1 MRFLGYFEQIC
12 SIPHCSYQAKKLGEF
27 LLEFSKSRG
36 FEAKID
42 ESFNIHAIKGK
53 PKICLQAHYD
63 MVCVGEAPKI
73 ELENDGEFLSA
84 KNSTLG
90 ADNGIG
96 LAIIMD
102 IMDQAQDLEVLF
114 TSDEEV
120 GLIGANAFAGEICAP
135 ALLNLDSEDDNEVII
150 GCAGGLLAEFRCEFE
165 PCKLGLGELFSPS
178 VSEHFGTGLLSNESS
193 HSTSAKNSTQNSSNL
208 NADYRESSEHLS
220 TGLLSNEGSHSTS
233 AENST
238 QNNSNLN
245 ADYCES
251 SEHFGTGL
259 LFNEGS
265 HSTSAKNCTQNSSN
279 LNANY
284 YALSC
289 EGLEGGHSGIEIAKN
304 IPNAIKELAHFAKN
318 HGANILAMSGGDRDN
333 AIPTWAKALVSASS
347 KLQNKGLVKAKK
359 LDLLGAKELFAKL
372 CDDNLKNTIIMKTNS
387 ADFTRNS
394 RIPMK
399 ANSADFTKNSRIPM
413 KANSL
418 NDFLLALPHGVLG
431 WDEGLGL
438 PKTSANLAI
447 VRTRLTSKDENARIA
462 FSVQIYARSSSQ
474 AELAKLKN
482 SYEAISE
489 LAGFQSSF
497 GASSMPWEPEQSHF
511 ATSVLNALQK
521 YRPNAKITAIHA
533 GLECG
538 CLSAKMKQKG
548 KKLVACSI
556 GPNISGAHTINERCE
571 IKSAQIIAQVVR
583 DVLKNA

>member
-12 SIPHCSYQAKKLGEF
+12 SIPHCSYQAQKLGEF

-36 FEAKID
+36 FDTKID
-42 ESFNIHAIKGK
+42 ENFNIHAIKGK

-102 IMDQAQDLEVLF
+102 IMDEAQDLEVLF

-135 ALLNLDSEDDNEVII
+135 ALLNLDSEDDSEVII
-150 GCAGGLLAEFRCEFE
+150 GCAGGLLAEFRREFE
-165 PCKLGLGELFSPS
+165 PCELGLGELFSPS
-178 VSEHFGTGLLSNESS
+178 VSEHFGTGLLSNE
-193 HSTSAKNSTQNSSNL
+193 
-208 NADYRESSEHLS
+208 
-220 TGLLSNEGSHSTS
+220 GSHSTS
-233 AENST
+233 AEN
-238 QNNSNLN
+238 
-245 ADYCES
+245 
-251 SEHFGTGL
+251 
-259 LFNEGS
+259 
-265 HSTSAKNCTQNSSN
+265 CTQNSSN
-279 LNANY
+279 LSANY
-284 YALSC
+284 YELSC
-289 EGLEGGHSGIEIAKN
+289 EGLEGGHSGMQIAKN

-318 HGANILAMSGGDRDN
+318 HGANILAISGGDRDN

-347 KLQNKGLVKAKK
+347 KLQSKGLVKAKK

-372 CDDNLKNTIIMKTNS
+372 CDDDLKNPIIMKSNS

-394 RIPMK
+394 
-399 ANSADFTKNSRIPM
+399 SNSRIPL
-413 KANSL
+413 L

-447 VRTRLTSKDENARIA
+447 VRTSLTSKDENARIA

-474 AELAKLKN
+474 EELAKLKN

-497 GASSMPWEPEQSHF
+497 GASSIPWEPEQSEF
-511 ATSVLNALQK
+511 AKSVLNALQK

>member
-12 SIPHCSYQAKKLGEF
+12 SIPHCSYQAQKLGEF

-36 FEAKID
+36 FDTKID

-102 IMDQAQDLEVLF
+102 IMDEAQDLEVLF

-135 ALLNLDSEDDNEVII
+135 ALLNLDSEDDSEVII
-150 GCAGGLLAEFRCEFE
+150 GCAGGLLAEFMREFE
-165 PCKLGLGELFSPS
+165 PSKLGLGELFSSS

-193 HSTSAKNSTQNSSNL
+193 HSTSAKNC
-208 NADYRESSEHLS
+208 
-220 TGLLSNEGSHSTS
+220 
-233 AENST
+233 T

-245 ADYCES
+245 A
-251 SEHFGTGL
+251 
-259 LFNEGS
+259 
-265 HSTSAKNCTQNSSN
+265 
-279 LNANY
+279 NY
-284 YALSC
+284 YELSC
-289 EGLEGGHSGIEIAKN
+289 EGLEGGHSGMQIAKN

-347 KLQNKGLVKAKK
+347 KLQSKGLVKAKK

-372 CDDNLKNTIIMKTNS
+372 CDDDLKNPIIMKS
-387 ADFTRNS
+387 
-394 RIPMK
+394 
-399 ANSADFTKNSRIPM
+399 NSADFTKRENSRNSRIPL
-413 KANSL
+413 L
-418 NDFLLALPHGVLG
+418 NDFLLSLPHGVLG

-447 VRTRLTSKDENARIA
+447 VRTSLTSKDKNARIA

-474 AELAKLKN
+474 EELAKLKN

-497 GASSMPWEPEQSHF
+497 GASSMPWEPEQSEF
-511 ATSVLNALQK
+511 AKSLLNALQK
-521 YRPNAKITAIHA
+521 YRPDAKITAIHA

>member
-12 SIPHCSYQAKKLGEF
+12 SIPHCSYQAQKLGEF

-102 IMDQAQDLEVLF
+102 IMDEAQDLEVLF

-135 ALLNLDSEDDNEVII
+135 ALLDLDSEDDSEVII

-165 PCKLGLGELFSPS
+165 PGELGLGELFSSS

-193 HSTSAKNSTQNSSNL
+193 HSTSAKN
-208 NADYRESSEHLS
+208 
-220 TGLLSNEGSHSTS
+220 
-233 AENST
+233 
-238 QNNSNLN
+238 
-245 ADYCES
+245 
-251 SEHFGTGL
+251 
-259 LFNEGS
+259 
-265 HSTSAKNCTQNSSN
+265 CTQNSSN

-284 YALSC
+284 YELSC
-289 EGLEGGHSGIEIAKN
+289 EGLEGGHSGMQIAKN

-347 KLQNKGLVKAKK
+347 ELQSKGLVKAKK

-372 CDDNLKNTIIMKTNS
+372 CDDDLKNPIIMKS
-387 ADFTRNS
+387 
-394 RIPMK
+394 
-399 ANSADFTKNSRIPM
+399 NSADFTKRENSRNSRIPL
-413 KANSL
+413 L

-447 VRTRLTSKDENARIA
+447 VRTSLTSKDENARIA

-497 GASSMPWEPEQSHF
+497 GPSSMPWEPEQSEF

>member
-12 SIPHCSYQAKKLGEF
+12 SIPHCSYQAQKLGEF

-36 FEAKID
+36 FDTKID

-102 IMDQAQDLEVLF
+102 IMDEAQDLEVLF

-135 ALLNLDSEDDNEVII
+135 ALLNLDSEDDSEVII
-150 GCAGGLLAEFRCEFE
+150 GCAGGLLAEFRREFE
-165 PCKLGLGELFSPS
+165 PCELGLGELFSSS
-178 VSEHFGTGLLSNESS
+178 VSEHLSTGLLSNESS
-193 HSTSAKNSTQNSSNL
+193 HSTSAKNC
-208 NADYRESSEHLS
+208 
-220 TGLLSNEGSHSTS
+220 
-233 AENST
+233 T

-245 ADYCES
+245 A
-251 SEHFGTGL
+251 
-259 LFNEGS
+259 
-265 HSTSAKNCTQNSSN
+265 
-279 LNANY
+279 NY
-284 YALSC
+284 YELSC
-289 EGLEGGHSGIEIAKN
+289 EGLEGGHSGMQIAKN

-347 KLQNKGLVKAKK
+347 KLQSKGLVKAKK

-372 CDDNLKNTIIMKTNS
+372 CDDDLKNPIIMKS
-387 ADFTRNS
+387 
-394 RIPMK
+394 
-399 ANSADFTKNSRIPM
+399 NSADFTKRENSRNSRIPL
-413 KANSL
+413 L

-447 VRTRLTSKDENARIA
+447 VRTKLTSKDENARIA

-474 AELAKLKN
+474 EELAKLKN

-497 GASSMPWEPEQSHF
+497 GASSMPWEPEQSEF

>member
-12 SIPHCSYQAKKLGEF
+12 SIPHCSYQAQKLGEF

-36 FEAKID
+36 FDTKID

-102 IMDQAQDLEVLF
+102 IMDEAQDLEVLF

-135 ALLNLDSEDDNEVII
+135 ALLNLDSEDDSEVII
-150 GCAGGLLAEFRCEFE
+150 GCAGGLLAEFRREFE
-165 PCKLGLGELFSPS
+165 PSKLGLGELFSPEFEPYKLGLGELFSSS
-178 VSEHFGTGLLSNESS
+178 VSEHLSTGLLSNESS
-193 HSTSAKNSTQNSSNL
+193 HSTSA
-208 NADYRESSEHLS
+208 
-220 TGLLSNEGSHSTS
+220 
-233 AENST
+233 ENS
-238 QNNSNLN
+238 
-245 ADYCES
+245 
-251 SEHFGTGL
+251 
-259 LFNEGS
+259 
-265 HSTSAKNCTQNSSN
+265 TQNSSN

-284 YALSC
+284 YELSC
-289 EGLEGGHSGIEIAKN
+289 EGLEGGHSGMQIAKN

-347 KLQNKGLVKAKK
+347 KLQSKGLVKAKK

-372 CDDNLKNTIIMKTNS
+372 CDDDLKNPIIMKS
-387 ADFTRNS
+387 
-394 RIPMK
+394 
-399 ANSADFTKNSRIPM
+399 NSADFTKRENSRNSRIPL
-413 KANSL
+413 L

-447 VRTRLTSKDENARIA
+447 VRTSLTSKDENARIA

-474 AELAKLKN
+474 EELAKLKN

-497 GASSMPWEPEQSHF
+497 GASSMPWEPEQSEF
-511 ATSVLNALQK
+511 ATNVLTALQK

-548 KKLVACSI
+548 KKLAACSI

-571 IKSAQIIAQVVR
+571 IKSAKIIAQVVR

>member
-12 SIPHCSYQAKKLGEF
+12 SIPHCSYQAQKLGEF

-36 FEAKID
+36 FDTKID

-73 ELENDGEFLSA
+73 ELKNDGEFLSA

-102 IMDQAQDLEVLF
+102 IMDEAQDLEVLF

-135 ALLNLDSEDDNEVII
+135 ALLNLDSEDDSEVII
-150 GCAGGLLAEFRCEFE
+150 GCAGGLLAEFRREFE
-165 PCKLGLGELFSPS
+165 PSKLGLGELFSSS
-178 VSEHFGTGLLSNESS
+178 VSEHFGTGLLSDESS
-193 HSTSAKNSTQNSSNL
+193 HSTSVKNSTQNSSNL
-208 NADYRESSEHLS
+208 NADYYE
-220 TGLLSNEGSHSTS
+220 
-233 AENST
+233 
-238 QNNSNLN
+238 
-245 ADYCES
+245 
-251 SEHFGTGL
+251 
-259 LFNEGS
+259 
-265 HSTSAKNCTQNSSN
+265 
-279 LNANY
+279 
-284 YALSC
+284 LSC
-289 EGLEGGHSGIEIAKN
+289 EGLEGGHSGMQIAKN

-318 HGANILAMSGGDRDN
+318 HGANILTISGGDRDN

-347 KLQNKGLVKAKK
+347 ELQSKGLVKAKK

-372 CDDNLKNTIIMKTNS
+372 CDDDLKNPIIMKANS

-394 RIPMK
+394 R
-399 ANSADFTKNSRIPM
+399 NSRIPL
-413 KANSL
+413 L

-447 VRTRLTSKDENARIA
+447 VRTGLTSKDENARIA

-474 AELAKLKN
+474 EELAKLKN

-497 GASSMPWEPEQSHF
+497 GASSMPWEPEQSEF
-511 ATSVLNALQK
+511 ATSVLTALQK

-571 IKSAQIIAQVVR
+571 IKSAQIIAQVLR
-583 DVLKNA
+583 DLLKNA

>member
-12 SIPHCSYQAKKLGEF
+12 SIPHCSYQAQKLGEF

-102 IMDQAQDLEVLF
+102 IMDEAQDLEVLF

-135 ALLNLDSEDDNEVII
+135 ALLNLDSEDDSEVII
-150 GCAGGLLAEFRCEFE
+150 GCAGGLLAEFRREFE
-165 PCKLGLGELFSPS
+165 PCELGLGELFSSS
-178 VSEHFGTGLLSNESS
+178 VSEHLSTRLLSNES
-193 HSTSAKNSTQNSSNL
+193 
-208 NADYRESSEHLS
+208 
-220 TGLLSNEGSHSTS
+220 
-233 AENST
+233 
-238 QNNSNLN
+238 
-245 ADYCES
+245 
-251 SEHFGTGL
+251 
-259 LFNEGS
+259 S

-284 YALSC
+284 YELSC
-289 EGLEGGHSGIEIAKN
+289 EGLEGGHSGMQIAKN

-318 HGANILAMSGGDRDN
+318 HGVNILAMSGGDRDN

-347 KLQNKGLVKAKK
+347 KLQSKGLVKAKK

-372 CDDNLKNTIIMKTNS
+372 CDDDLKNPIIMKSNS
-387 ADFTRNS
+387 T
-394 RIPMK
+394 
-399 ANSADFTKNSRIPM
+399 DFTKRENSRNSKIPL
-413 KANSL
+413 L

-447 VRTRLTSKDENARIA
+447 VRTSLTSKDENARIA

-497 GASSMPWEPEQSHF
+497 GASSMPWEPEQSEF

-521 YRPNAKITAIHA
+521 YRPDAKITAIHA

>member
-12 SIPHCSYQAKKLGEF
+12 SIPHCSYQAQKLGEF

-36 FEAKID
+36 FDTKID
-42 ESFNIHAIKGK
+42 ENFNIHAIKGK

-102 IMDQAQDLEVLF
+102 IMDEAQDLEVLF

-120 GLIGANAFAGEICAP
+120 GLIGANAFTGEICAP
-135 ALLNLDSEDDNEVII
+135 ALLNLDSEDDSEVII
-150 GCAGGLLAEFRCEFE
+150 GCAGGLLAEFRREFE
-165 PCKLGLGELFSPS
+165 PSKLGLGELFSPEFEPYKLGLGELFSSS
-178 VSEHFGTGLLSNESS
+178 VSEHFGTRLLSNES
-193 HSTSAKNSTQNSSNL
+193 
-208 NADYRESSEHLS
+208 
-220 TGLLSNEGSHSTS
+220 
-233 AENST
+233 
-238 QNNSNLN
+238 
-245 ADYCES
+245 
-251 SEHFGTGL
+251 
-259 LFNEGS
+259 S

-284 YALSC
+284 YELSC
-289 EGLEGGHSGIEIAKN
+289 EGLEGGHSGMQIAKN

-347 KLQNKGLVKAKK
+347 KLQSKGLVKAKK
-359 LDLLGAKELFAKL
+359 LDLLGAKELFTKL
-372 CDDNLKNTIIMKTNS
+372 CDDDLKNPIIMKSNS

-394 RIPMK
+394 R
-399 ANSADFTKNSRIPM
+399 NSRIPL
-413 KANSL
+413 L

-447 VRTRLTSKDENARIA
+447 VRTSLTSKDENARIA

-474 AELAKLKN
+474 EELAKLKN

-497 GASSMPWEPEQSHF
+497 GASSMPWEPEQSEF
-511 ATSVLNALQK
+511 ATNVLTALQK

-548 KKLVACSI
+548 KKLAACSI

>member
-12 SIPHCSYQAKKLGEF
+12 SIPHCSYQAQKLGEF

-36 FEAKID
+36 FDTKID
-42 ESFNIHAIKGK
+42 ENFNIHAIKGK

-73 ELENDGEFLSA
+73 ELKNDGEFLSA

-102 IMDQAQDLEVLF
+102 IMDEAQDLEVLF

-135 ALLNLDSEDDNEVII
+135 ALLNLDSEDDSEVII
-150 GCAGGLLAEFRCEFE
+150 GCAGGLLAEFRREFE
-165 PCKLGLGELFSPS
+165 PCKLGLGELFSSS

-193 HSTSAKNSTQNSSNL
+193 HSTSAENSTQNSSNL
-208 NADYRESSEHLS
+208 NANYCESSEHLS
-220 TGLLSNEGSHSTS
+220 TRLLSNES
-233 AENST
+233 
-238 QNNSNLN
+238 
-245 ADYCES
+245 
-251 SEHFGTGL
+251 
-259 LFNEGS
+259 S
-265 HSTSAKNCTQNSSN
+265 HSTSAKNCTQNNSN

-284 YALSC
+284 YELSC
-289 EGLEGGHSGIEIAKN
+289 EGLEGGHSGMQIAKN

-347 KLQNKGLVKAKK
+347 ELQSKGLVKAKK
-359 LDLLGAKELFAKL
+359 LDLLGVKELFAKL
-372 CDDNLKNTIIMKTNS
+372 CDDDLKNPIIMKANS

-413 KANSL
+413 KSNSADFTKRENSRNSRIPLL

-447 VRTRLTSKDENARIA
+447 VRTSLTSKDENARIA

-497 GASSMPWEPEQSHF
+497 GPSSMPWEPEQSEF
-511 ATSVLNALQK
+511 ATSVLTALQK

>member
-1 MRFLGYFEQIC
+1 MRFLGDFEQIF
-12 SIPHCSYQAKKLGEF
+12 SIPHFSYQAQKLGEF

-36 FEAKID
+36 FDTKID
-42 ESFNIHAIKGK
+42 ENFNIHAIKGK

-102 IMDQAQDLEVLF
+102 IMDEAQDLEVLF

-135 ALLNLDSEDDNEVII
+135 ALLNLDSEDDSEVII
-150 GCAGGLLAEFRCEFE
+150 GCAGGLLAEFRREFE
-165 PCKLGLGELFSPS
+165 PCELGLGELFSSS
-178 VSEHFGTGLLSNESS
+178 V
-193 HSTSAKNSTQNSSNL
+193 
-208 NADYRESSEHLS
+208 SEHLS
-220 TGLLSNEGSHSTS
+220 TGLLSIEGSHNTS
-233 AENST
+233 AENS
-238 QNNSNLN
+238 
-245 ADYCES
+245 
-251 SEHFGTGL
+251 
-259 LFNEGS
+259 
-265 HSTSAKNCTQNSSN
+265 TQNSSN

-284 YALSC
+284 YELSC
-289 EGLEGGHSGIEIAKN
+289 EGLEGGHSGMQIAKN

-318 HGANILAMSGGDRDN
+318 HGANILAISGGDRDN

-347 KLQNKGLVKAKK
+347 ELQSKGLVKAKK

-372 CDDNLKNTIIMKTNS
+372 CDDDLKNPII
-387 ADFTRNS
+387 
-394 RIPMK
+394 MK
-399 ANSADFTKNSRIPM
+399 ANSADFTKRENSRNSRIPL
-413 KANSL
+413 L

-447 VRTRLTSKDENARIA
+447 VRTSLTSKDKNARIA

-474 AELAKLKN
+474 EELAKLKN

-497 GASSMPWEPEQSHF
+497 GASSMPWEPEQSEF
-511 ATSVLNALQK
+511 ATSVLTALQK
-521 YRPNAKITAIHA
+521 YRPDAKITAIHA

>member
-12 SIPHCSYQAKKLGEF
+12 SIPHCSYQAQKLGEF

-102 IMDQAQDLEVLF
+102 IMDEAQDLEVLF

-135 ALLNLDSEDDNEVII
+135 ALLNLDSEDDSEVII
-150 GCAGGLLAEFRCEFE
+150 GCAGGLLAEFRREFE
-165 PCKLGLGELFSPS
+165 PCELGLGELFSSS
-178 VSEHFGTGLLSNESS
+178 VSEHLSTRLLFNENS
-193 HSTSAKNSTQNSSNL
+193 HSTSVENSTQNSS
-208 NADYRESSEHLS
+208 
-220 TGLLSNEGSHSTS
+220 T
-233 AENST
+233 
-238 QNNSNLN
+238 
-245 ADYCES
+245 
-251 SEHFGTGL
+251 
-259 LFNEGS
+259 
-265 HSTSAKNCTQNSSN
+265 

-284 YALSC
+284 YELSC
-289 EGLEGGHSGIEIAKN
+289 QGLEGGHSGMQIAKN

-318 HGANILAMSGGDRDN
+318 HGANILAISGGDRDN

-347 KLQNKGLVKAKK
+347 KLQSKGLVKAKK

-372 CDDNLKNTIIMKTNS
+372 CDDDLKNTIIMKANS

-394 RIPMK
+394 RIPL
-399 ANSADFTKNSRIPM
+399 
-413 KANSL
+413 L
-418 NDFLLALPHGVLG
+418 NDFLLSLPHGVLG

-447 VRTRLTSKDENARIA
+447 VQTRLTSKDENARIA

-474 AELAKLKN
+474 EELAKLKN

-497 GASSMPWEPEQSHF
+497 GPSSMPWEPEQSEF

-521 YRPNAKITAIHA
+521 YRPDAKITAIHA

-538 CLSAKMKQKG
+538 CLNAKMKQKG

>member
-12 SIPHCSYQAKKLGEF
+12 SIPHCSYQAQKLGEF

-102 IMDQAQDLEVLF
+102 IMDEAQDLEVLF

-135 ALLNLDSEDDNEVII
+135 ALLNLDSEDDSEVII
-150 GCAGGLLAEFRCEFE
+150 GCAGGLLAEFRREFE
-165 PCKLGLGELFSPS
+165 PCELGLGELFSSS
-178 VSEHFGTGLLSNESS
+178 VSEHFG
-193 HSTSAKNSTQNSSNL
+193 
-208 NADYRESSEHLS
+208 

-238 QNNSNLN
+238 QN
-245 ADYCES
+245 S
-251 SEHFGTGL
+251 ST
-259 LFNEGS
+259 
-265 HSTSAKNCTQNSSN
+265 

-284 YALSC
+284 YELSC
-289 EGLEGGHSGIEIAKN
+289 EGLEGGHSGMQIAKN

-347 KLQNKGLVKAKK
+347 KLQSKGLVKAKK

-372 CDDNLKNTIIMKTNS
+372 CDDDLKNTIIMKANS
-387 ADFTRNS
+387 ADSTRNS
-394 RIPMK
+394 RI
-399 ANSADFTKNSRIPM
+399 SL
-413 KANSL
+413 L
-418 NDFLLALPHGVLG
+418 NDFLLALSHGVLG

-489 LAGFQSSF
+489 LAGFKSSF
-497 GASSMPWEPEQSHF
+497 GPSSMPWEPEQSEF
-511 ATSVLNALQK
+511 ATSVLTALQK

-571 IKSAQIIAQVVR
+571 IKSAKIIAQVVR

>member
-12 SIPHCSYQAKKLGEF
+12 SIPHCSYQAQKLGEF

-36 FEAKID
+36 FDTKID

-102 IMDQAQDLEVLF
+102 IMDEAQDLEVLF

-135 ALLNLDSEDDNEVII
+135 ALLNLDSEDDSEVII
-150 GCAGGLLAEFRCEFE
+150 GCAGGLLAEFRREFE
-165 PCKLGLGELFSPS
+165 PCELGLGELFSPEFEPCELGLGELFSSS

-193 HSTSAKNSTQNSSNL
+193 HSTSA
-208 NADYRESSEHLS
+208 
-220 TGLLSNEGSHSTS
+220 
-233 AENST
+233 ENS
-238 QNNSNLN
+238 
-245 ADYCES
+245 
-251 SEHFGTGL
+251 
-259 LFNEGS
+259 
-265 HSTSAKNCTQNSSN
+265 TQNSSN

-284 YALSC
+284 YELSC
-289 EGLEGGHSGIEIAKN
+289 EGLEGGHSGMQIAKN

-347 KLQNKGLVKAKK
+347 KLQSKGLVKAKK

-372 CDDNLKNTIIMKTNS
+372 CDDDLKNTII
-387 ADFTRNS
+387 
-394 RIPMK
+394 MK
-399 ANSADFTKNSRIPM
+399 ANSADFTRRENSRNSRIPL
-413 KANSL
+413 L

-447 VRTRLTSKDENARIA
+447 VRTSLTSKDENARIA

-474 AELAKLKN
+474 EELAKLKN

-497 GASSMPWEPEQSHF
+497 GASSMPWEPEQSEF
-511 ATSVLNALQK
+511 AKSLLTALQK

>member
-12 SIPHCSYQAKKLGEF
+12 SIPHCSYQAQKLGEF

-36 FEAKID
+36 FDTKID

-73 ELENDGEFLSA
+73 ELKNDGEFLSA

-102 IMDQAQDLEVLF
+102 IMDEAQDLEVLF

-135 ALLNLDSEDDNEVII
+135 ALLNLDSEDDSEVII
-150 GCAGGLLAEFRCEFE
+150 GCAGGLLAEFRREFE
-165 PCKLGLGELFSPS
+165 PCELGLGELFSSS

-193 HSTSAKNSTQNSSNL
+193 HSTSA
-208 NADYRESSEHLS
+208 
-220 TGLLSNEGSHSTS
+220 
-233 AENST
+233 ENS
-238 QNNSNLN
+238 
-245 ADYCES
+245 
-251 SEHFGTGL
+251 
-259 LFNEGS
+259 
-265 HSTSAKNCTQNSSN
+265 TQNSSN

-284 YALSC
+284 YELSC
-289 EGLEGGHSGIEIAKN
+289 EGLEGGHSGMQIAKN

-347 KLQNKGLVKAKK
+347 KLQSKGLVKAKK

-372 CDDNLKNTIIMKTNS
+372 CDDDLKNPIIMKSNS

-394 RIPMK
+394 R
-399 ANSADFTKNSRIPM
+399 NSRIPL
-413 KANSL
+413 L

-447 VRTRLTSKDENARIA
+447 VRTSLTSKDENARIA

-474 AELAKLKN
+474 EELAKLKN

-497 GASSMPWEPEQSHF
+497 GASSMPWEPEQSEF

>member
-12 SIPHCSYQAKKLGEF
+12 SIPHCSYQAQKLGEF

-36 FEAKID
+36 FDTKID
-42 ESFNIHAIKGK
+42 ENFNIHAIKGK

-102 IMDQAQDLEVLF
+102 IMDEAQDLEVLF

-135 ALLNLDSEDDNEVII
+135 ALLNLDSEDDSEVII
-150 GCAGGLLAEFRCEFE
+150 GCAGGLLAEFRREFE
-165 PCKLGLGELFSPS
+165 PCELGLGELFSSS

-193 HSTSAKNSTQNSSNL
+193 HSTSAKN
-208 NADYRESSEHLS
+208 
-220 TGLLSNEGSHSTS
+220 
-233 AENST
+233 
-238 QNNSNLN
+238 
-245 ADYCES
+245 
-251 SEHFGTGL
+251 
-259 LFNEGS
+259 
-265 HSTSAKNCTQNSSN
+265 CTKNSSN

-284 YALSC
+284 YELSC
-289 EGLEGGHSGIEIAKN
+289 EGLEGGHSGMQIAKN

-347 KLQNKGLVKAKK
+347 KLQSKGLVKAKK

-372 CDDNLKNTIIMKTNS
+372 CDDDLKNPIIMKSNS
-387 ADFTRNS
+387 ADFTERENSRNS
-394 RIPMK
+394 RIPL
-399 ANSADFTKNSRIPM
+399 
-413 KANSL
+413 L

-447 VRTRLTSKDENARIA
+447 VRTSLTSKDENARIA

-474 AELAKLKN
+474 EELAKLKN

-497 GASSMPWEPEQSHF
+497 GASSMPWEPEQSEF
-511 ATSVLNALQK
+511 ATSVLTALQK

-556 GPNISGAHTINERCE
+556 GPNISGAHTISERCE